1 MSRVTAEERG
11 RRQTAFVG
19 RGEKRTARGATEQN
33 RFGRSQETG
42 ETEARTPGERTGG
55 RESRRHAGFQSR
67 SLHTTLHAMEN
78 RRWRGSKP
86 PARDPA
92 GLAISEAHLVGDA
105 EAATEVGDAGGTS
118 LEHDEGLEQGNEDV
132 GERVGR
138 YGTEGQ
144 LLRQENQLDRPVP
157 GRGVRAGQT
166 PGSGRR
172 KRSQSYRRFRL
183 AA

>member
-86 PARDPA
+86 ARDPA

-105 EAATEVGDAGGTS
+105 EEATEVWDAGGTS

-132 GERVGR
+132 GRGWE
-138 YGTEGQ
+138 GTE
-144 LLRQENQLDRPVP
+144 P
-157 GRGVRAGQT
+157 RA
-166 PGSGRR
+166 SCLGRR
-172 KRSQSYRRFRL
+172 TS
-183 AA
+183 

>member
-67 SLHTTLHAMEN
+67 SLHTTLHAVEN
-78 RRWRGSKP
+78 RRWRGSK

-92 GLAISEAHLVGDA
+92 GLAISEARLVRDA

-118 LEHDEGLEQGNEDV
+118 LEHDEGLEQGNE
-132 GERVGR
+132 GVGR
-138 YGTEGQ
+138 GWEGTE
-144 LLRQENQLDRPVP
+144 P
-157 GRGVRAGQT
+157 RA
-166 PGSGRR
+166 SCLGRR
-172 KRSQSYRRFRL
+172 TSQTGRYL
-183 AA
+183 EEG

>member
-86 PARDPA
+86 ARDPA

-105 EAATEVGDAGGTS
+105 EEATEVGDAGGTS
-118 LEHDEGLEQGNEDV
+118 LEHDEGLEQGNE
-132 GERVGR
+132 GVGR
-138 YGTEGQ
+138 GWEGTE
-144 LLRQENQLDRPVP
+144 P
-157 GRGVRAGQT
+157 RA
-166 PGSGRR
+166 SCLGRR
-172 KRSQSYRRFRL
+172 TS
-183 AA
+183 

>member
-67 SLHTTLHAMEN
+67 SLHTTLHAVEN
-78 RRWRGSKP
+78 RRWRGSK

-105 EAATEVGDAGGTS
+105 EEATEVGDAGGTS

-132 GERVGR
+132 GRGWE
-138 YGTEGQ
+138 GTE
-144 LLRQENQLDRPVP
+144 P
-157 GRGVRAGQT
+157 RA
-166 PGSGRR
+166 SCLGRR
-172 KRSQSYRRFRL
+172 TS
-183 AA
+183 

>member
-86 PARDPA
+86 ARDPA

-105 EAATEVGDAGGTS
+105 EEAMEVGDAGGTS
-118 LEHDEGLEQGNEDV
+118 LEHDEGLEQGDEDV
-132 GERVGR
+132 GRGWE
-138 YGTEGQ
+138 GTE
-144 LLRQENQLDRPVP
+144 P
-157 GRGVRAGQT
+157 RA
-166 PGSGRR
+166 SCLGRR
-172 KRSQSYRRFRL
+172 TS
-183 AA
+183 

>member
-86 PARDPA
+86 ARDPA

-105 EAATEVGDAGGTS
+105 EEATEVGDAGGTS

-132 GERVGR
+132 GRGWE
-138 YGTEGQ
+138 GTE
-144 LLRQENQLDRPVP
+144 P
-157 GRGVRAGQT
+157 RA
-166 PGSGRR
+166 SCLGRR
-172 KRSQSYRRFRL
+172 TS
-183 AA
+183 

>member
-67 SLHTTLHAMEN
+67 SLHTTLHAVEN
-78 RRWRGSKP
+78 RRWRGSK

-118 LEHDEGLEQGNEDV
+118 LEHDEGLEQGKEDV
-132 GERVGR
+132 GRGWEGTEPRASCLGRRTSQTGR
-138 YGTEGQ
+138 YLEEG
-144 LLRQENQLDRPVP
+144 
-157 GRGVRAGQT
+157 
-166 PGSGRR
+166 
-172 KRSQSYRRFRL
+172 
-183 AA
+183 

>member
-86 PARDPA
+86 ARDPA

-105 EAATEVGDAGGTS
+105 EEAMEVGDAGGTS
-118 LEHDEGLEQGNEDV
+118 LEHDEGLEQGNE
-132 GERVGR
+132 GVGR
-138 YGTEGQ
+138 GWEGTE
-144 LLRQENQLDRPVP
+144 P
-157 GRGVRAGQT
+157 RA
-166 PGSGRR
+166 SCLGRR
-172 KRSQSYRRFRL
+172 TS
-183 AA
+183 

>member
-86 PARDPA
+86 ARDPA
-92 GLAISEAHLVGDA
+92 GLAISEAHLVRDA
-105 EAATEVGDAGGTS
+105 EEATEVGDAGGTS
-118 LEHDEGLEQGNEDV
+118 LEHDEGLEQGKEDV
-132 GERVGR
+132 GRGWEGTEPRASCLGRRTSQTGR
-138 YGTEGQ
+138 YLEEG
-144 LLRQENQLDRPVP
+144 
-157 GRGVRAGQT
+157 
-166 PGSGRR
+166 
-172 KRSQSYRRFRL
+172 
-183 AA
+183 

>member
-86 PARDPA
+86 ARDPA

-105 EAATEVGDAGGTS
+105 EEATEVGDAGGTS
-118 LEHDEGLEQGNEDV
+118 LEHDEGLEQGKEDV
-132 GERVGR
+132 GRGWE
-138 YGTEGQ
+138 GTE
-144 LLRQENQLDRPVP
+144 P
-157 GRGVRAGQT
+157 RA
-166 PGSGRR
+166 SCLGRR
-172 KRSQSYRRFRL
+172 TS
-183 AA
+183 

>member
-86 PARDPA
+86 ARDPA

-132 GERVGR
+132 GRGWE
-138 YGTEGQ
+138 GTE
-144 LLRQENQLDRPVP
+144 P
-157 GRGVRAGQT
+157 RA
-166 PGSGRR
+166 SCLGRR
-172 KRSQSYRRFRL
+172 TS
-183 AA
+183 

>member
-86 PARDPA
+86 ARDPA

-105 EAATEVGDAGGTS
+105 EEAMELGDAGGTS
-118 LEHDEGLEQGNEDV
+118 LEHDEGLEQGNE
-132 GERVGR
+132 GVGR
-138 YGTEGQ
+138 GWEGTE
-144 LLRQENQLDRPVP
+144 P
-157 GRGVRAGQT
+157 RA
-166 PGSGRR
+166 SCLGRR
-172 KRSQSYRRFRL
+172 TS
-183 AA
+183 

>member
-67 SLHTTLHAMEN
+67 SLHTTLHAVEN
-78 RRWRGSKP
+78 RRWRGSK

-92 GLAISEAHLVGDA
+92 GLAISEAHLVRDA
-105 EAATEVGDAGGTS
+105 EEATEVGDAGGTS
-118 LEHDEGLEQGNEDV
+118 LEHDEGLEQGDEDV
-132 GERVGR
+132 GRGWE
-138 YGTEGQ
+138 GTE
-144 LLRQENQLDRPVP
+144 P
-157 GRGVRAGQT
+157 RA
-166 PGSGRR
+166 SCLGRR
-172 KRSQSYRRFRL
+172 TS
-183 AA
+183 